1 MFKLLLELCSSE
13 CLDISSFALLFIV
26 KREFKA
32 ELLPKGW
39 ILMRRNSCLGV
50 KISARQEYFVSKN
63 HDLVNCELF
72 ITKINLVK
80 IETWVQDTENF

>member
-1 MFKLLLELCSSE
+1 M
-13 CLDISSFALLFIV
+13 DISSFALLFIV
-26 KREFKA
+26 RREFKA

-63 HDLVNCELF
+63 HDLVNWELF
-72 ITKINLVK
+72 ITKINLL
-80 IETWVQDTENF
+80 IIATWVQDTRRF